1 MHRVFVWW
9 KCVSG
14 LSMAFALS
22 GLAAA
27 QQWPAKPVRW
37 IVPNAPGS
45 SPDIVARMVADRL
58 SRELGQSFLVDLRAG
73 GQGIPA
79 AEAVARAAP
88 DGYTLLQAGQN
99 LLASNPYLMKS
110 IPYDPARDFTPVAM
124 LVESAPF
131 VLAVNPNTG
140 ANTMPDLAALA
151 RKQPGKLSYA
161 ASASLGPILGQWL
174 MKVANIDM
182 VLVPYKETM
191 ASAQDTIS
199 NLTQMVIIAYPSIE
213 PLVKAGKLRVIA
225 VTSGRRF
232 PGLESVPALAE
243 HYPGFQL
250 AGWFVVAGPAK
261 MPAEISQRLN
271 REVDAF
277 LREPETQ
284 KRMTSFGF
292 IASGALAPAAVDEF
306 LRSEREKWKRIVQEV
321 GLKPE

>member
-1 MHRVFVWW
+1 
-9 KCVSG
+9 
-14 LSMAFALS
+14 
-22 GLAAA
+22 
-27 QQWPAKPVRW
+27 
-37 IVPNAPGS
+37 
-45 SPDIVARMVADRL
+45 
-58 SRELGQSFLVDLRAG
+58 
-73 GQGIPA
+73 
-79 AEAVARAAP
+79 
-88 DGYTLLQAGQN
+88 
-99 LLASNPYLMKS
+99 
-110 IPYDPARDFTPVAM
+110 
-124 LVESAPF
+124 
-131 VLAVNPNTG
+131 
-140 ANTMPDLAALA
+140 
-151 RKQPGKLSYA
+151 
-161 ASASLGPILGQWL
+161 
-174 MKVANIDM
+174 
-182 VLVPYKETM
+182 
-191 ASAQDTIS
+191 
-199 NLTQMVIIAYPSIE
+199 
-213 PLVKAGKLRVIA
+213 VKAGKLRVIA